1 MREVREKMFK
11 SLKKLFTAPFVKSS
25 EEPSKESK
33 SAVIIQNSVNQLKL
47 DLESFHQ
54 ESMLKTKKKISGR
67 RIEYAEYLKLK
78 YENFRN
84 ILVSPDTD
92 NMIWVGLGF
101 EPGGLTIKITQNE
114 FEVKQFIN
122 YSPYYNSDNNTEK
135 RSKECPMEYINYVQ
149 SC

>member
-1 MREVREKMFK
+1 MFK
-11 SLKKLFTAPFVKSS
+11 SLKKLFKAHFVQSS
-25 EEPSKESK
+25 EEPSNESK
-33 SAVIIQNSVNQLKL
+33 SVVIIQNAVNQLKMV
-47 DLESFHQ
+47 LESFHQ

-67 RIEYAEYLKLK
+67 RIEYAQYLKLK
-78 YENFRN
+78 YENMRSK
-84 ILVSPDTD
+84 LVSPDTD
-92 NMIWVGLGF
+92 NLIWVGFSF
-101 EPGGLTIKITQNE
+101 EPGGLTIKVTQNE

>member
-1 MREVREKMFK
+1 MRKVREKMFK

-25 EEPSKESK
+25 EEQSKESK
-33 SAVIIQNSVNQLKL
+33 SAVIIQNAVNQLRME
-47 DLESFHQ
+47 LESFHQ

-78 YENFRN
+78 YENMRH

-92 NMIWVGLGF
+92 NMIWVGFSF

-114 FEVKQFIN
+114 FEVKQFID
-122 YSPYYNSDNNTEK
+122 YSPYYNSDKNTEK

>member
-1 MREVREKMFK
+1 VREKSEKMFK
-11 SLKKLFTAPFVKSS
+11 IIKKLFKAPFVQKL

-33 SAVIIQNSVNQLKL
+33 SALIIQNAVSQLKME
-47 DLESFHQ
+47 LESFH
-54 ESMLKTKKKISGR
+54 EECMLKTKKKISGR
-67 RIEYAEYLKLK
+67 RIEYAQYLKLK
-78 YENFRN
+78 YENMRH

-92 NMIWVGLGF
+92 NMIWVGFSF

-114 FEVKQFIN
+114 FEVKQFID
-122 YSPYYNSDNNTEK
+122 YSPYYNSDKNTEK

>member
-1 MREVREKMFK
+1 MREKSEKMFK
-11 SLKKLFTAPFVKSS
+11 IIKKLFKAPFVQKL

-33 SAVIIQNSVNQLKL
+33 SALIIQNAVSQLKME
-47 DLESFHQ
+47 LESFH
-54 ESMLKTKKKISGR
+54 EECMLKTKKKISGR
-67 RIEYAEYLKLK
+67 RIEYAQYLKLK
-78 YENFRN
+78 YENMRH

-92 NMIWVGLGF
+92 NMIWVGFSF

-114 FEVKQFIN
+114 FEVKQFID
-122 YSPYYNSDNNTEK
+122 YSPYYNSDKNTEK